1 MESIHTVTR
10 KKVMKCRT
18 LSLCLYVGMLYCEG
32 ENPASAATR
41 QTPTKAPDMPL
52 AIRFPMYVYLLCPL
66 RLQPS
71 YDMWRCRAPKLT
83 CEWFSYPHIRCRNSS
98 GDRMPFTLKVET
110 WGFYREIWEL
120 LWCVAWILKLSR
132 GFGQASTSALALVSA
147 KHLVH
152 NQKSSSNFLTS
163 ALQLYYIF
171 MASLENCMHSFR
183 PISPQTLGGEFIG

>member
-1 MESIHTVTR
+1 MGSIHTVTR

-41 QTPTKAPDMPL
+41 QTPTKAPDIPL
-52 AIRFPMYVYLLCPL
+52 AIYCPMYVYLPCPL

-71 YDMWRCRAPKLT
+71 YDMRRCGAPKLT
-83 CEWFSYPHIRCRNSS
+83 CEWFSYPHFRCRNSS
-98 GDRMPFTLKVET
+98 GGRMPFIPKVET
-110 WGFYREIWEL
+110 WGFYWEIWEL
-120 LWCVAWILKLSR
+120 LWCVAWVLKLSR
-132 GFGQASTSALALVSA
+132 GFGQASASVLTLVSA

-152 NQKSSSNFLTS
+152 NQKPSSNFLAS
-163 ALQLYYIF
+163 AFQLYYIF

-183 PISPQTLGGEFIG
+183 QREYAILKQGK